1 MVVNTNPS
9 TQQHTIV
16 VVCIAAPIFS
26 TLFTAIRIWTRIFIT
41 HSPGWDDCKP
51 APLSLLK
58 ASLSRRTDAAIVTL
72 VMLTLALTHYSLAKK
87 IRAAILHSFQC
98 SCWFGYDCCPSYITP
113 PAHHAPGT
121 NYGFGWHTADLPSD
135 DSAFY
140 YKVQEARHLLWYC

>member
-26 TLFTAIRIWTRIFIT
+26 TLFTTIRVWTRIFIT
-41 HSPGWDDCKP
+41 DSIGWDDCKL
-51 APLSLLK
+51 AHLSLLK
-58 ASLSRRTDAAIVTL
+58 ASFSHKTDAAIVTL
-72 VMLTLALTHYSLAKK
+72 VMLTLALTHYSLTKQ
-87 IRAAILHSFQC
+87 IRAAILHSLQC
-98 SCWFGYDCCPSYITP
+98 SCWFGCDCCPSCIIP
-113 PAHHAPGT
+113 PAHQALGT

-140 YKVQEARHLLWYC
+140 YKVREARNLL